1 MPLISVQFE
10 YLTGLRRQFIVNA
23 RLGGSW
29 DGSGHRADAW
39 SFTAMTPFTADDGCP
54 AFRATVQLDDSQIGQ
69 AFRWGVSVDTQSLA
83 PVWGIP
89 TELNDRASSER
100 YRVFTL
106 HGADQTER
114 YYLTQCRRLGANK
127 FYVDGQSR
135 PGIRFAVWAP
145 NALTVELV
153 RGLVGGPRP
162 QGRADCY
169 FLELLEGG
177 YVFNDGRPEAIAAT
191 FPMHHEDGGIWATNV
206 ADASELQN
214 FALFDHTPY
223 MFRITRDD
231 GSIVYR
237 TDLYSRCQIGKG
249 DVNPETDRSWSGRCL
264 DVDGSKSCSVVVDPE
279 RVTELFSEE
288 VAEEV
293 VNDQRVRLVWPET
306 RWLPPHD
313 VPEDAFWSDEFRPD
327 HPLPA
332 RLEDLVI
339 YELHVGGLGLD
350 RGVGEGTLEDA
361 IRLLHRNYLVNLGDG
376 EGTRAAALLL
386 PDLNYLL
393 DLGVNAIELMP
404 MSEFQN
410 RLGYGYSTSHYMAV
424 EYSGGGRDQFK
435 HFVKACHQRGIAV
448 LLDVVY
454 NHYTFDAERA
464 EWNYDSNA
472 PERNIYYWYEGRATD
487 YARPDGG
494 YLDNGSSGFAPRL
507 WEEMVRKMFI
517 SSAAALVSEFHF
529 DGFRVDLTT
538 ALHRDNVRHSD
549 GASVGAA
556 NVFGQKF
563 LREWT
568 RTLRLI
574 NPNAFLIAEDH
585 SGWAAVT
592 QSADQGGLGFDATW
606 FAEYYHHLIGDAQ
619 NDPSRARLL
628 KMAGYGDNRSLN
640 ITAFAGSLANT
651 ASGGKV
657 VYHELHDEAGNSSY
671 EEGGQRVHS
680 ARTIAV
686 AVNGAPLV
694 GETRQYAE
702 TRVHFAASVTLLA
715 PAIPMFF
722 MGEEV
727 GASLPYLFDSFANAR
742 EGFHVLRQGAG
753 ATLFHFY
760 QDLIRL
766 RLGHPGLHSHKI
778 DILHVHDANRMLVF
792 RRWEGPEDLIVV
804 ASLSNFPFANGYRVQ
819 NARIPDGEW
828 VEVLNSDAAR
838 YGGGGLANPDLTSA
852 GGVFTPVVPANSV
865 LVFQRQ

>member
-1 MPLISVQFE
+1 MALIPVHFE
-10 YLTGLRRQFIVNA
+10 YVTGLHRQFIVNA

-29 DGSGHRADAW
+29 DATGRRAEAW
-39 SFTAMTPFTADDGCP
+39 SFTAMTPFTTDDGCP
-54 AFRATVQLDDSQIGQ
+54 AFRATVRLDDSQIGQ
-69 AFRWGVSVDTQSLA
+69 AFRWGVSVDTQTGS

-89 TELNDRASSER
+89 TEVNDQASSER

-106 HGADQTER
+106 RGADQTER
-114 YYLTQCRRLGANK
+114 YYLTHCRRLGANK
-127 FYVDGQSR
+127 LVRDGQ
-135 PGIRFAVWAP
+135 PTAIRFAVWAP
-145 NALTVELV
+145 NALSVEVV
-153 RGLVGGPRP
+153 RGE
-162 QGRADCY
+162 RA
-169 FLELLEGG
+169 GG
-177 YVFNDGRPEAIAAT
+177 YIWNDGRGITANY
-191 FPMHHEDGGIWATNV
+191 PMRRGDDGIWETELTAGSPV
-206 ADASELQN
+206 AN
-214 FALFDHTPY
+214 FDDFVHQPY
-223 MFRITRDD
+223 MFRVTKDD
-231 GSIVYR
+231 ASVTYR
-237 TDLYSRCQIGKG
+237 TDLYSRCQIGSG
-249 DVNPETDRSWSGRCL
+249 DVNPETTRSWSGRRQDL
-264 DVDGSKSCSVVVDPE
+264 DGSKSCSVVIDPE
-279 RVTELFSEE
+279 RVTELF
-288 VAEEV
+288 AEADA
-293 VNDQRVRLVWPET
+293 NGQWVWPET
-306 RWLPPHD
+306 RWLPA
-313 VPEDAFWSDEFRPD
+313 DAADDQTERWFWRDEFSAD
-327 HPLPA
+327 HPLPT

-339 YELHVGGLGLD
+339 YELHVAGLGLD
-350 RGVGEGTLEDA
+350 RIVNGRPVDEGTLEDA
-361 IRLLHRNYLVNLGDG
+361 LRLLDRNYLVNLGNG
-376 EGTRAAALLL
+376 EGTRAVASRL
-386 PDLNYLL
+386 PDLNYLV

-410 RLGYGYSTSHYMAV
+410 RLGYGYSTSHYMAI

-464 EWNYDSNA
+464 EWAYNSNA
-472 PERNIYYWYEGRATD
+472 PERNIYCWYEGRATD

-574 NPNAFLIAEDH
+574 KPNVFLIAEDH

-592 QSADQGGLGFDATW
+592 QPADQGGLGFDATW

-657 VYHELHDEAGNSSY
+657 IYQESHDEAGNSSY

-686 AVNGAPLV
+686 AVNNAALTGD
-694 GETRQYAE
+694 TRRYAE
-702 TRVHFAASVTLLA
+702 ARVHFAASVTLLA
-715 PAIPMFF
+715 PTIPMFF

-727 GASLPYLFDSFANAR
+727 GASLPYLFDSFSNAR
-742 EGFHVLRQGAG
+742 EDFHALRQGAG
-753 ATLFHFY
+753 ANLFRFY

-766 RLGHPGLHSHKI
+766 RLDHPGLRSHNI

-792 RRWEGPEDLIVV
+792 RRWEGTENLIVV
-804 ASLSNFPFANGYRVQ
+804 ASLSNFPFTNGYQVQ

-828 VEVLNSDAAR
+828 REVLNSDAVG
-838 YGGGGLANPDLTSA
+838 YGGGGLATPGPVAAA

-865 LVFQRQ
+865 LVFQRP